1 MKDIKATDLHNQ
13 QSGSVAL
20 AILDASLIFI
30 ILLLI
35 YCLTFSGSFR
45 IDDEHILVARAQSLA
60 FWDHFHYP
68 QVYGNDRVRQLSTVT
83 EDVAS
88 PVIAIEPGQAVVGS
102 ILYQLASTIDVGG
115 AQAYFTMNLYATAIT
130 GALVY
135 LSVYI
140 LGFRRRTAILCSL
153 IYGLGTMAWPY
164 SKTAFRDP
172 LVACMIA
179 VTMLGWVVLV
189 RKGGWARKVGLFLFL
204 FGILGSLFFKSNVL
218 ALLPAF
224 LISAV
229 FLAIHHRKNA
239 KIDKNWIW
247 MGLLP
252 LIFLLILSLFVSNPG
267 PLSRFSLS
275 YYIESL
281 SDYWHHLNIQTLLGT
296 LGPFFS
302 PSKSVFLFNPIF
314 LLLPWILVRQWHTLW
329 YVALPTLLG
338 AFFLALFQALHLHQ
352 HWAGTLVWGL
362 RFMLP
367 IMPLLSLLLAPW
379 LDGLIHDGFNWKKS
393 IAWLFI
399 GLNVLI
405 QCSGAV
411 VAWYVPFKVWIEMGL
426 DPYALGSIWRLEY
439 LVIPQ
444 HIEALFQNSSWDIA
458 WIRTFQSQ
466 WWVVI
471 LPILVISLIILGLI
485 CLGKRNLVIGKS
497 RHRSGLV
504 ILFLTLAIFFPI
516 FPSLWLIKADPATG
530 GDSQELQ
537 QVVAWTEDEARDG
550 DLIIV
555 DSYGTNLWDWMM
567 NAWDKPLPWYS
578 LPYEIPGTG
587 EVGLAVG
594 EDPSPATL
602 ELFDKLGKEYSR
614 LIYLTSQET
623 PDFAL
628 AREETWLETNFNLEK
643 EVEFS
648 GSTFVKARIFS
659 PH

>member
-1 MKDIKATDLHNQ
+1 MKDVKATDLYSQ

-20 AILDASLIFI
+20 SILDASLVFI

-35 YCLTFSGSFR
+35 YSLTFSGAFR

-60 FWDHFHYP
+60 FWDHIHYP
-68 QVYGNDRVRQLSTVT
+68 QVYGNDRVRHLSTVL

-88 PVIAIEPGQAVVGS
+88 PVIAIEPGQAIIGS
-102 ILYQLASTIDVGG
+102 ILYQYASAVEVGG

-135 LSVYI
+135 LSASL
-140 LGFRRRTAILCSL
+140 LGFRRRTAIFCAL

-172 LVACMIA
+172 LAACMIS
-179 VTMLGWVVLV
+179 VTMLGWVVLI
-189 RKGGWARKVGLFLFL
+189 RKGGWARKVGVFLFL
-204 FGILGSLFFKSNVL
+204 FGMLGALFFKSNVL

-224 LISAV
+224 LISSV
-229 FLAIHHRKNA
+229 LLAFHHRKNT
-239 KIDKNWIW
+239 KINRNWIL
-247 MGLLP
+247 MGFLP
-252 LIFLLILSLFVSNPG
+252 FILLIVLSLFVPNPG
-267 PLSRFSLS
+267 PFSRFSLS
-275 YYIESL
+275 YYIDSL
-281 SDYWHHLNIQTLLGT
+281 SNYWQNLDIQTLLAT

-314 LLLPWILVRQWHTLW
+314 LLLPWILIRQWHHLR

-338 AFFLALFQALHLHQ
+338 TFFLVLFQALHLREY
-352 HWAGTLVWGL
+352 WAGTLIWGL
-362 RFMLP
+362 RFTLP
-367 IMPLLSLLLAPW
+367 ILPMLSLLLAPW

-393 IAWLFI
+393 VVWVFI
-399 GLNVLI
+399 GFNVLI

-411 VAWYVPFKVWIEMGL
+411 VAWHLPFKVWIEKGL

-444 HIEALFQNSSWDIA
+444 HLKALFKIESLDIA
-458 WIRTFQSQ
+458 WIRIFQLNR
-466 WWVVI
+466 WAVI
-471 LPILVISLIILGLI
+471 LPILLISLITLAAI
-485 CLGKRNLVIGKS
+485 CLYKRNLVIGKS
-497 RHRSGLV
+497 SFRSGLAV
-504 ILFLTLAIFFPI
+504 LFLILTIGFPI
-516 FPSLWLIKADPATG
+516 FPSLHLLKADPATG

-537 QVVAWTEDEARDG
+537 QVVVWTGEEVRNG

-555 DSYGTNLWDWMM
+555 DSYGTDLWSWMM
-567 NAWDKPLPWYS
+567 NTWDKPFPWYS
-578 LPYEIPGTG
+578 LPYEIPGAG
-587 EVGLAVG
+587 EIRMEVG
-594 EDPSPATL
+594 EDPSPPTI
-602 ELFDKLGKEYSR
+602 ELFNKVGKEYSR
-614 LIYLTSQET
+614 LIYLSSREA

-628 AREETWLETNFNLEK
+628 AREETWLNANFFIEK

-648 GSTFVKARIFS
+648 GNTFVKASIFS